1 MKPSVA
7 LQTHR
12 DLIRTVVERYRAR
25 NTRVFGSVL
34 HGDDN
39 EGSDLDL
46 LVEPMQGAT
55 LFDLGAIQIELEER
69 LGVPVDILIP
79 KDLPVRFRD
88 VVLREAVPV

>member
-1 MKPSVA
+1 
-7 LQTHR
+7 
-12 DLIRTVVERYRAR
+12 
-25 NTRVFGSVL
+25 
-34 HGDDN
+34 
-39 EGSDLDL
+39 
-46 LVEPMQGAT
+46 MQGAT